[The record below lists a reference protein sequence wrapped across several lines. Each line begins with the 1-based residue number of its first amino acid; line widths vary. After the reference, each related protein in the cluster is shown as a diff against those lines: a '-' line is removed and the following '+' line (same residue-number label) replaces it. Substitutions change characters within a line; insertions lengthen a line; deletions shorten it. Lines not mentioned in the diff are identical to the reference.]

1 MGTTVGVDQYL
12 AVSQGY
18 ALDDREALVMEHM
31 PQVTIIARRIHS
43 RLPSHYSLDD
53 LISTGVV
60 GLLEAIN
67 RYDPS
72 MRIQLRTFAEHRIR
86 GAILDSLRDL
96 DWAPRDTRK
105 KSRQIEAA
113 IHAAK
118 QRLAREPDEE
128 EIARELGIEL
138 VDYQQWLGEVK
149 SIEIEPLERLS
160 RDGQDTSLLRFLPD
174 DEGKSPARV
183 VERSELERILTLAI
197 ERMPR
202 MERTILTLY
211 YLEELTLAQVSG
223 IVGLHLSRV
232 AELRAQ
238 GVLRLRSHLQRVWS
252 RNKR

>member
-1 MGTTVGVDQYL
+1 MGTTGGVDQYQ
-12 AVSQGY
+12 AASQSFV
-18 ALDDREALVMEHM
+18 LDRDALVMQHM
-31 PQVTIIARRIHS
+31 PQVSIIARRIHS
-43 RLPSHYSLDD
+43 RLPSRFSLDD

-72 MRIQLRTFAEHRIR
+72 MRIQLRTYAEHRIR

-96 DWAPRDTRK
+96 DWAPRDARK
-105 KSRQIEAA
+105 KSRRIEAA

-118 QRLAREPDEE
+118 QRLGREPGEE
-128 EIARELGIEL
+128 EIAEQLGIALAE
-138 VDYQQWLGEVK
+138 YQQWLGDAQG
-149 SIEIEPLERLS
+149 IELEPLERIS
-160 RDGQDTSLLRFLPD
+160 RDGQETSLLQFLPD
-174 DEGKSPARV
+174 SEDRSPARV
-183 VERSELERILTLAI
+183 VERSELERILALAI
-197 ERMPR
+197 ERMPK

-211 YLEELTLAQVSG
+211 YFEELTLSEVSQ

-252 RNKR
+252 RSKQ